1 MVQDREMEKRLAA
14 LEKVAHP
21 PRSSKIIR
29 IDDES
34 QREEILKKGYN
45 FYGNVGAVQTG
56 ANALANVVQ
65 KLSEGDKTALIPVGI
80 LLP

>member
-1 MVQDREMEKRLAA
+1 MIIDTINIRSSYRGIVKDREMEKRLAA

-34 QREEILKKGYN
+34 QPEEILKKR
-45 FYGNVGAVQTG
+45 A
-56 ANALANVVQ
+56 
-65 KLSEGDKTALIPVGI
+65 
-80 LLP
+80 

>member
-1 MVQDREMEKRLAA
+1 MVKDLEMEKRLVA

-21 PRSSKIIR
+21 PRASKIIR

-34 QREEILKKGYN
+34 QREEILKKGHN

-65 KLSEGDKTALIPVGI
+65 NLSEGDKTALMPMGI

>member
-34 QREEILKKGYN
+34 QPEEILKKR
-45 FYGNVGAVQTG
+45 A
-56 ANALANVVQ
+56 
-65 KLSEGDKTALIPVGI
+65 
-80 LLP
+80 